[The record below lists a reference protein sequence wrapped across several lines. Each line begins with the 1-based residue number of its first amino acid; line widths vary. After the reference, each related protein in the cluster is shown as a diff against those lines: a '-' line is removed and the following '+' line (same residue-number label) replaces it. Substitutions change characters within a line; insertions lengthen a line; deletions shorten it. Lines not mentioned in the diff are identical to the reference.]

1 MKQKIN
7 SKKEYHE
14 SMVTVYDLM
23 NKGEKNLSQQE
34 LKQLSQLSVAVE
46 IYEEEV
52 LGLKSL
58 KPPKSITE
66 IVELK
71 LFEHKMTQAKLAEE
85 LGLGKSKVSE
95 ILSGKRKPDLIF
107 LKGVHKLLKIDACFL
122 LEHA

>member
-66 IVELK
+66 STTIY
-71 LFEHKMTQAKLAEE
+71 QAKNAI
-85 LGLGKSKVSE
+85 KSFIKTLP
-95 ILSGKRKPDLIF
+95 I
-107 LKGVHKLLKIDACFL
+107 
-122 LEHA
+122 